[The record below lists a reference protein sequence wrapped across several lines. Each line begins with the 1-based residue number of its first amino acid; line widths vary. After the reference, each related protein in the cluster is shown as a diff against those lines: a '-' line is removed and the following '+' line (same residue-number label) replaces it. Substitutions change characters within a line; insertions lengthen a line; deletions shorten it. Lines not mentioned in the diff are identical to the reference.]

1 MATKKAGKKLRRSKK
16 IKKVTNLKINMHGPT
31 AVE

>member
-1 MATKKAGKKLRRSKK
+1 MAKKKTSKKLRRSKNM
-16 IKKVTNLKINMHGPT
+16 KKVTNLKVNMHGPT